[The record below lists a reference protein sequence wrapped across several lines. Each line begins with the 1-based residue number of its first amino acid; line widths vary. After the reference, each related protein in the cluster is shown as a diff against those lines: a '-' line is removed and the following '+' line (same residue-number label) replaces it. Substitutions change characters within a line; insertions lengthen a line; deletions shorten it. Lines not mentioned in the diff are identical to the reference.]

1 MNLQNRL
8 VAQLVVLIPTLAAS
22 GFLGYERV
30 APIPRLVASL
40 GVGMLMIAV
49 VARARRS
56 RQ

>member
-8 VAQLVVLIPTLAAS
+8 VAQLVVLIPTLAVSAL
-22 GFLGYERV
+22 LGYERV
-30 APIPRLVASL
+30 ALAPRLVASL
-40 GVGMLMIAV
+40 GVGMFMIAV